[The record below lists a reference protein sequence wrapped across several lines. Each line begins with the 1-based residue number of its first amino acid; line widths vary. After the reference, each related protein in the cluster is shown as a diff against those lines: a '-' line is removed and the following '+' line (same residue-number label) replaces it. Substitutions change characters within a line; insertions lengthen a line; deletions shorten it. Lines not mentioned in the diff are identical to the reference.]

1 MSRPYLRCGPR
12 RPATQSLTILGESQN
27 AARMERSQESD
38 TKSLAMPQ
46 SAISSADAHGIELP
60 LQNAPHAFL
69 DAFARL
75 AIGIGVNIQ
84 PDQELIIAAPLE
96 AAQFVRRLASAAYA
110 RGASLVTALYDD
122 PELLLTR
129 LLEAQADELDTAEV
143 WLANSVA
150 QKLRE
155 GAAHLSVLGPRPELL
170 AGVDV
175 SRIIRAHNAQAR
187 AHAMQAAIIANM
199 ETNAS
204 AVPVV
209 TSAWA
214 RQVFPERESEA
225 AKRLLWSALLDGLGG
240 GDPTTYER
248 TARQH
253 LRALSDRRAQ
263 LQSRA
268 FCALRFTGPAIQLTI
283 GLAEGH
289 VWRGGQGVSARGVA
303 FTPVLPTEAIFT
315 ATDPVRA
322 EGMVAFSRPITIAG
336 EQVEGLKVRFEAG
349 AVASVTAKRG
359 QHAFEQLLDSDP
371 GARRI
376 GKVALVEVTAPF
388 ARQDICFHN
397 PMLDGAAAPHL
408 AFGAP
413 SPATLRDAAAL
424 RSANQSAIHIDAM
437 FDAAGLSVDGIDATG
452 AAHAVLREGVFVL

>member
-1 MSRPYLRCGPR
+1 MPMAIESPR
-12 RPATQSLTILGESQN
+12 RDEPLPHLEA
-27 AARMERSQESD
+27 
-38 TKSLAMPQ
+38 LA
-46 SAISSADAHGIELP
+46 H
-60 LQNAPHAFL
+60 
-69 DAFARL
+69 L
-75 AIGIGVNIQ
+75 AIVVGVNIQ

-96 AAQFVRRLASAAYA
+96 AAQFVRRLTSAAYA
-110 RGASLVTALYDD
+110 RGASLVTAIYDD
-122 PELLLTR
+122 PELLRTR
-129 LLEAQADELDTAEV
+129 LLEAQAEELDTAEV

-175 SRIIRAHNAQAR
+175 SRIIRAHNRQAR

-204 AVPVV
+204 AVPFV

-214 RQVFPERESEA
+214 RQVFPEREPDV
-225 AKRLLWSALLDGLGG
+225 AKRLLWSALLDSLGG
-240 GDPTTYER
+240 GDPTTYEG
-248 TARQH
+248 TTRQR

-268 FCALRFTGPAIQLTI
+268 FCALQFTGPAIQLTI

-289 VWRGGQGVSARGVA
+289 VWRGSQGVSSRGVA
-303 FTPVLPTEAIFT
+303 FTPALPTEAIFT
-315 ATDPVRA
+315 ATDPERA
-322 EGMVAFSRPITIAG
+322 EGVIAFSRPIAIAG
-336 EQVEGLKVRFEAG
+336 EQVEGLEVRFEAG
-349 AVASVTAKRG
+349 AAASVTAKRG
-359 QHAFEQLLDSDP
+359 QHAFEQLLESDP
-371 GARRI
+371 GARRL
-376 GKVALVEVTAPF
+376 GKVALVEVTAPL
-388 ARQDICFHN
+388 ARQAICFHN
-397 PMLDGAAAPHL
+397 PMLDGAAASHL

-452 AAHAVLREGVFVL
+452 TAHAVLREGVFVL